1 MKDMFVNDITEGDT
15 VDTYF
20 AVSSKGPTRQYK
32 NKAGLWF
39 SAEVSDRTGR
49 LNVMYWGNDDAATR
63 QVFESLEAGDVV
75 LVRGVAGKYNG
86 RLQVSVNPGT
96 GHIKKTRQYERGDL
110 VPSAELDVEPLK
122 AALQGRVSAIRNPQI
137 RGLLES
143 FFGDESFMDRYAAW
157 PAAKSYHHGYAGGLL
172 QHSLNMVRL
181 AMSVSENYPAKLDED
196 LLVAGCLLH
205 DIGKLRQYEM
215 DLTITYTADGDYL
228 GHIAIGAMMVQGR
241 ISSMREAGEPF
252 DEDTERHI
260 LHIILSHHG
269 ELEHGSPVKPAT
281 PEAMVVHKVD
291 ACDAQA
297 KHMLEAKDD
306 GARF

>member
-1 MKDMFVNDITEGDT
+1 MKDVFVKDISEGDR

-20 AVSSKGPTRQYK
+20 ALSSKGPTRQYK
-32 NKAGLWF
+32 SKPGIWF
-39 SAEVSDRTGR
+39 SAEMSDSTGS
-49 LNVMYWGNDDAATR
+49 LNVMYWGNDDAVTR
-63 QVFESLEAGDVV
+63 QLFDSLEPGDVV
-75 LVRGVAGKYNG
+75 SVRGAASKYND
-86 RLQVSVNPGT
+86 RLQISVNPGT

-122 AALQGRVSAIRNPQI
+122 AALQGRISAVQNPQI
-137 RGLLES
+137 RRLLES
-143 FFGDESFMDRYAAW
+143 FFGDESVMEKYAAW

-215 DLTITYTADGDYL
+215 DLTITYTADGDRL
-228 GHIAIGAMMVQGR
+228 GHIAIGAMMVQSR
-241 ISSMREAGEPF
+241 ISRMREAGEAF
-252 DEDTERHI
+252 DGDTERHM

-281 PEAMVVHKVD
+281 PEAVVVHKVD
-291 ACDAQA
+291 ACDAQT
-297 KHMLEAKDD
+297 KHALEAADA